1 MNFAQTGS
9 NLLFRSNGSIW
20 GGKVSGGER
29 EAQRNGTEPPR
40 TPATDRPRPGRHRQP
55 PHGAHAGPG
64 APIRAVGRGG
74 RRRGALA
81 GQETRRSLCPRT
93 NPWGTVSLL
102 VKRIFTPVAPV
113 GLEHIAWLGSLS
125 LVGGS

>member
-40 TPATDRPRPGRHRQP
+40 TPATDRPRPGAAP
-55 PHGAHAGPG
+55 PTPARSTRRPGSAHPSGG
-64 APIRAVGRGG
+64 SRGLRAR
-74 RRRGALA
+74 ALA
-81 GQETRRSLCPRT
+81 GRETRRSLRP
-93 NPWGTVSLL
+93 
-102 VKRIFTPVAPV
+102 
-113 GLEHIAWLGSLS
+113 
-125 LVGGS
+125 